1 MSGCSESHAS
11 DAGEIWGR
19 VYKGEDL
26 LRGSQVQVVGSGL
39 YICWSR
45 LSLQP
50 IHFGPVVPTALGEAS
65 APGHTQIGNAESTSP
80 LSQALTGWV
89 CWGKLRAEAPGL
101 SEASPPTCMLSSL
114 LFYGCLIHNSCRFQP
129 APGMWGR
136 WAMGVVRGTHVGSLG
151 LHVPVCKV
159 GLITSTLPAPW
170 NCGNNQREQRAC
182 SVA

>member
-1 MSGCSESHAS
+1 MHQMLGRP
-11 DAGEIWGR
+11 GRR

-39 YICWSR
+39 YICRSR

-50 IHFGPVVPTALGEAS
+50 IHFGPVVPTVLGEAS

-114 LFYGCLIHNSCRFQP
+114 LFYRCLIHNSCRFQP
-129 APGMWGR
+129 APGMSGR
-136 WAMGVVRGTHVGSLG
+136 WVWSGVHMSGLWASMFLSVRWDL
-151 LHVPVCKV
+151 
-159 GLITSTLPAPW
+159 
-170 NCGNNQREQRAC
+170 
-182 SVA
+182 